1 MSRPMNTISI
11 SFEIAP
17 GDALILEKHKKEN
30 ESISEAAE
38 RLLYECLSRLE
49 VMTDEEK
56 TLEGIY
62 VRLGY
67 LQRSLMNM
75 SMLLPYK
82 PF

>member
-1 MSRPMNTISI
+1 MPHITI
-11 SFEIAP
+11 SFEIRSAN
-17 GDALILEKHKKEN
+17 AEIFLKYKKEN
-30 ESISEAAE
+30 ESDSEAAE

-49 VMTDEEK
+49 AFTDEER

-62 VRLGY
+62 VKLGN

-82 PF
+82 PPF